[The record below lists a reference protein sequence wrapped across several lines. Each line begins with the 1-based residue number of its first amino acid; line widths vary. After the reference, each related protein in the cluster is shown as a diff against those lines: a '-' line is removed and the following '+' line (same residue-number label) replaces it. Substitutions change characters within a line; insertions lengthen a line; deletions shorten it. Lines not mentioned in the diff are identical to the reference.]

1 VDDTVVEFEVLNFC
15 QRGCSA
21 KSTKEATYCNNNLA
35 SRLNATGNDCIAF
48 FVQVDGN
55 DLSAYGVKGFKS
67 AWCLR
72 HHLEFSL
79 PVTLLPLTSPS
90 STNPE

>member
-55 DLSAYGVKGFKS
+55 DLSAYGVKG
-67 AWCLR
+67 
-72 HHLEFSL
+72 
-79 PVTLLPLTSPS
+79 S
-90 STNPE
+90 SQLGVSNIILSFLYQSHCYH